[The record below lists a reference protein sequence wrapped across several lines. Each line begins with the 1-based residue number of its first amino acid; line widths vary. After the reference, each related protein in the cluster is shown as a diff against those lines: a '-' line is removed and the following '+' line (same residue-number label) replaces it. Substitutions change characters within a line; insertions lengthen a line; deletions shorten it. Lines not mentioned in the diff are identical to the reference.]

1 MDPITEAFIAAMEQF
16 DRQEGAPTV
25 TFEKGQRKDDVP
37 ARISRSSWAKKVC
50 CSVARRKKGT
60 PVFRTERQ
68 RNEQTEPSVHELVRT
83 TAMGNHSYVYG
94 VDRDFGRFF
103 LKFCTYRPYNAKL
116 CLNGHDYVKQ
126 QLGKRG
132 ISYEA
137 LEQRHSLLPGF
148 PARAS
153 VRRRLVGRNDRCDAC
168 GNGLVC
174 HWRSRVRSGG
184 AAH

>member
-1 MDPITEAFIAAMEQF
+1 MDPITNAFIAAMEQF
-16 DRQEGAPTV
+16 ARQEGAPTV

-94 VDRDFGRFF
+94 LDRGFWALLSEVLHLPPLQRQALFE
-103 LKFCTYRPYNAKL
+103 RPRL
-116 CLNGHDYVKQ
+116 CQTTTGQARH
-126 QLGKRG
+126 QL
-132 ISYEA
+132 
-137 LEQRHSLLPGF
+137 
-148 PARAS
+148 
-153 VRRRLVGRNDRCDAC
+153 
-168 GNGLVC
+168 
-174 HWRSRVRSGG
+174 
-184 AAH
+184 